1 MNRITIIFTSELK
14 QLNSE
19 HHLIGRL
26 CSEELMQLNMADR
39 QNINR
44 DTKTNTASTTMIIQQ
59 HDHLHA
65 LNLSAITYTV
75 EIKLNGSR

>member
-1 MNRITIIFTSELK
+1 MESQSFSQVKK
-14 QLNSE
+14 QLNSKQ
-19 HHLIGRL
+19 HLNEML